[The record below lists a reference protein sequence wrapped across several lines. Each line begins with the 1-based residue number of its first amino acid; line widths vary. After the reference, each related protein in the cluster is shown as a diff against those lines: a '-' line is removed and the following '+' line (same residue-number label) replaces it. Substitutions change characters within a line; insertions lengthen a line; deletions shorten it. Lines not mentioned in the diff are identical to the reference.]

1 MFTTVLFDFDGT
13 VFDTGEGITKSVQY
27 ALKKQGIEADIS
39 ELGYF
44 VGPPLFDSFKN
55 GFNMTDEQAAQAV
68 VDYRERYKPIGLYE
82 CRIYDGI
89 DELLKELKAMGCKL
103 GIATAKPLH
112 MAETLLKYGNVYDY
126 FDVYCGSPENVHG
139 RTKPEIITEALEK
152 LGVTDKD
159 SAIMIGD
166 TKFDILGAHDVGIK
180 AIGVSYGYGSK
191 EELETAKADYI
202 VASVPE
208 ILNIIK

>member
-27 ALKKQGIEADIS
+27 ALKKQGIDADIS

-89 DELLKELKAMGCKL
+89 DELLKQLKSMGCKL

-159 SAIMIGD
+159 SVIMIGD
-166 TKFDILGAHDVGIK
+166 TKFDILGAHDVGVK
-180 AIGVSYGYGSK
+180 AIGVSYGYGSR
-191 EELETAKADYI
+191 EELEAAKADYI
-202 VASVPE
+202 VDSVPE

>member
-27 ALKKQGIEADIS
+27 ALKKQGIDADVS
-39 ELGYF
+39 ELGFF

-55 GFNMTDEQAAQAV
+55 GFNMSDEQAAQAV
-68 VDYRERYKPIGLYE
+68 IDYRERYKPIGLYE

-89 DELLKELKAMGCKL
+89 DELLKELKALGCKL

-112 MAETLLKYGNVYDY
+112 MAETLLKYGNVYNY

-166 TKFDILGAHDVGIK
+166 TRFDILGAHDVGIK
-180 AIGVSYGYGSK
+180 AIGVSYGYGSR
-191 EELETAKADYI
+191 EELEAAKADYI
-202 VASVPE
+202 VDSVPE
-208 ILNIIK
+208 ILNIIR

>member
-27 ALKKQGIEADIS
+27 ALKKQGIDADIS

-89 DELLKELKAMGCKL
+89 DELLKQLKSMGCKL

-159 SAIMIGD
+159 SVIMIGD
-166 TKFDILGAHDVGIK
+166 TKFDILGAHDVGVK
-180 AIGVSYGYGSK
+180 AIGVSYGYGSR

-202 VASVPE
+202 VDSVPE
-208 ILNIIK
+208 ILKII